1 MPDVFVG
8 LPKSVRIGPYDIA
21 VTVKEIP
28 KDDDGNSP
36 FGLYTPASSIELNTT
51 APNAIHAADT
61 MLHEVLHGVYGN
73 AGLGPMSQEEQ
84 VVSAIATGLTQV
96 LRDNPKLVAWLT
108 KALRAKK

>member
-1 MPDVFVG
+1 VSNVFASF
-8 LPKSVRIGPYDIA
+8 PKSIRIGPFTIPVFIKDM
-21 VTVKEIP
+21 P
-28 KDDDGNSP
+28 KDEEGRIL